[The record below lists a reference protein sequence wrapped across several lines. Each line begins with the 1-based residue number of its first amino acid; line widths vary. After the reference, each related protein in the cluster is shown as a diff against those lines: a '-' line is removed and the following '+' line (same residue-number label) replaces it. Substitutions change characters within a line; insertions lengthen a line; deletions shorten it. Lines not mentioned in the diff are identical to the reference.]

1 MKRFVLEYAH
11 FEKAKPREYIP
22 ECGRIL
28 HNKELDKIEC
38 SYVRGFITEA
48 EAVKMILE
56 SESKII
62 DGLQKGK
69 RWPGETVWQAHH
81 ATNAKII

>member
-11 FEKAKPREYIP
+11 FEKARPREYMP
-22 ECGRIL
+22 ECARTL
-28 HNKELDKIEC
+28 YNKELDKIEY
-38 SYVRGFITEA
+38 SYIRGYITES

-62 DGLQKGK
+62 DELQKVG
-69 RWPGETVWQAHH
+69 
-81 ATNAKII
+81 IM

>member
-1 MKRFVLEYAH
+1 M
-11 FEKAKPREYIP
+11 P

-38 SYVRGFITEA
+38 AYIRGFITET
-48 EAVKMILE
+48 EAVKTILE

-62 DGLQKGK
+62 NGLQKEG
-69 RWPGETVWQAHH
+69 
-81 ATNAKII
+81 IM

>member
-1 MKRFVLEYAH
+1 MKRFVIEYAH
-11 FEKAKPREYIP
+11 FEKSKPREYMP

-28 HNKELDKIEC
+28 HNKELDKIEWV
-38 SYVRGFITEA
+38 YVRGFITET

-62 DGLQKGK
+62 DELQKAG
-69 RWPGETVWQAHH
+69 
-81 ATNAKII
+81 IM

>member
-11 FEKAKPREYIP
+11 FEKARPREYMP

-28 HNKELDKIEC
+28 HNKELNRIEC
-38 SYVRGFITEA
+38 AYTYGFITEA

-62 DGLQKGK
+62 EGLRKEG
-69 RWPGETVWQAHH
+69 
-81 ATNAKII
+81 IM

>member
-11 FEKAKPREYIP
+11 FEKSRPREYMP

-28 HNKELDKIEC
+28 HNQELDKIEC
-38 SYVRGFITEA
+38 SYVRGFITET

-62 DGLQKGK
+62 DELQKAG
-69 RWPGETVWQAHH
+69 
-81 ATNAKII
+81 IM

>member
-11 FEKAKPREYIP
+11 FEKEKPREYMP

-28 HNKELDKIEC
+28 YNKELDRIEC
-38 SYVRGFITEA
+38 AYVRGVITEA

-62 DGLQKGK
+62 DGLQKEG
-69 RWPGETVWQAHH
+69 
-81 ATNAKII
+81 IM

>member
-11 FEKAKPREYIP
+11 FEKSRPREYMP

-28 HNKELDKIEC
+28 YKKELDKIEC
-38 SYVRGFITEA
+38 SYVRGFITET

-62 DGLQKGK
+62 DELQKAG
-69 RWPGETVWQAHH
+69 
-81 ATNAKII
+81 IM

>member
-11 FEKAKPREYIP
+11 FEKSRPREYMP

-28 HNKELDKIEC
+28 QDKELDKIEY
-38 SYVRGFITEA
+38 SYIRGYITES

-62 DGLQKGK
+62 KELQKVGLM
-69 RWPGETVWQAHH
+69 
-81 ATNAKII
+81 

>member
-11 FEKAKPREYIP
+11 FEKSRLREYMP

-28 HNKELDKIEC
+28 YNKELDKIEC
-38 SYVRGFITEA
+38 SYIRGFITED

-62 DGLQKGK
+62 DGLQKEG
-69 RWPGETVWQAHH
+69 
-81 ATNAKII
+81 IM

>member
-11 FEKAKPREYIP
+11 FEKSRPREYMP
-22 ECGRIL
+22 KCGRIL
-28 HNKELDKIEC
+28 HNKELDKIEY

-62 DGLQKGK
+62 SELQKEG
-69 RWPGETVWQAHH
+69 
-81 ATNAKII
+81 IM

>member
-11 FEKAKPREYIP
+11 FEKARPREYMP
-22 ECGRIL
+22 EHGRIL
-28 HNKELDKIEC
+28 HNKELGKIEC
-38 SYVRGFITEA
+38 SYVRGFITET

-62 DGLQKGK
+62 DELQKAG
-69 RWPGETVWQAHH
+69 
-81 ATNAKII
+81 IM

>member
-11 FEKAKPREYIP
+11 FEKSRPREYMP

-28 HNKELDKIEC
+28 HNQELDKIEC
-38 SYVRGFITEA
+38 SYFRGFITET
-48 EAVKMILE
+48 EAIKMILE

-62 DGLQKGK
+62 DGLQKEG
-69 RWPGETVWQAHH
+69 
-81 ATNAKII
+81 IM

>member
-11 FEKAKPREYIP
+11 FEKSRPREYMP

-38 SYVRGFITEA
+38 AYVRGLITES

-62 DGLQKGK
+62 DALQKEG
-69 RWPGETVWQAHH
+69 
-81 ATNAKII
+81 IM

>member
-11 FEKAKPREYIP
+11 FEKARSREYMP

-28 HNKELDKIEC
+28 YKKELDKIEC
-38 SYVRGFITEA
+38 AYVRGFITET

-62 DGLQKGK
+62 DALQKEG
-69 RWPGETVWQAHH
+69 
-81 ATNAKII
+81 IM

>member
-11 FEKAKPREYIP
+11 FEKAKPRKYMP

-28 HNKELDKIEC
+28 HNKELDRIEC
-38 SYVRGFITEA
+38 AYIRGLITES

-62 DGLQKGK
+62 SELQK
-69 RWPGETVWQAHH
+69 ED
-81 ATNAKII
+81 IM

>member
-11 FEKAKPREYIP
+11 FEKSRPREYMP

-28 HNKELDKIEC
+28 HNKELDKIEY
-38 SYVRGFITEA
+38 SYIRGYITES

-62 DGLQKGK
+62 KELQKVGLM
-69 RWPGETVWQAHH
+69 
-81 ATNAKII
+81 

>member
-11 FEKAKPREYIP
+11 FEKAKPCEYMP

-28 HNKELDKIEC
+28 YNKELDKIEY
-38 SYVRGFITEA
+38 SYVRGFITET

-62 DGLQKGK
+62 DGLQKEG
-69 RWPGETVWQAHH
+69 
-81 ATNAKII
+81 IM

>member
-11 FEKAKPREYIP
+11 FEKSRPREYMP

-28 HNKELDKIEC
+28 QDKKLDRIEY
-38 SYVRGFITEA
+38 SYIRRYITES

-62 DGLQKGK
+62 KELQKVGLM
-69 RWPGETVWQAHH
+69 
-81 ATNAKII
+81 

>member
-11 FEKAKPREYIP
+11 FEKSRPREYMP

-28 HNKELDKIEC
+28 HNKELDKIEY
-38 SYVRGFITEA
+38 SYIRGYITES

-62 DGLQKGK
+62 EELQKVGLM
-69 RWPGETVWQAHH
+69 
-81 ATNAKII
+81 

>member
-11 FEKAKPREYIP
+11 FEKSRQREYMP

-28 HNKELDKIEC
+28 HNKELDKIEY
-38 SYVRGFITEA
+38 SYIRGYITES

-62 DGLQKGK
+62 EELQKVGLM
-69 RWPGETVWQAHH
+69 
-81 ATNAKII
+81 

>member
-11 FEKAKPREYIP
+11 FEKAKPREYMP

-28 HNKELDKIEC
+28 HNKELDRIEC
-38 SYVRGFITEA
+38 AYVRGFITET
-48 EAVKMILE
+48 EAVKTILE

-62 DGLQKGK
+62 DGLQKEG
-69 RWPGETVWQAHH
+69 
-81 ATNAKII
+81 IM